1 MKPMMA
7 NPIAVAIAIFWNSE
21 IKVEIIGNLPV
32 MKKSAVF
39 TFLVGLG
46 APLDQP
52 DGILGELL
60 HRFDG
65 LNDLIHGLFLEL
77 CEDEGRMTTAWKS
90 LLLLNRNAYT
100 PRHFDSLHIR
110 QII

>member
-1 MKPMMA
+1 MLPEVTTLRADDDVVDGNVDQFDKEA
-7 NPIAVAIAIFWNSE
+7 DEAHDGESNS
-21 IKVEIIGNLPV
+21 GSNSNLLE
-32 MKKSAVF
+32 F
-39 TFLVGLG
+39 FLVGLG

-77 CEDEGRMTTAWKS
+77 CEDEGRIE
-90 LLLLNRNAYT
+90 LVNVNRVG
-100 PRHFDSLHIR
+100 
-110 QII
+110 